1 MLAVVVPVQQP
12 AAGSLGEYMSEVP
25 PTSLLTPVSL
35 LDVWQGFAVT
45 HVFGSYK
52 RMTTQFIWS
61 TGTWE
66 STEIVGVD
74 QNFGTSSST
83 NR

>member
-12 AAGSLGEYMSEVP
+12 AAGSLGEYMSEAP
-25 PTSLLTPVSL
+25 STSLLTPVPL
-35 LDVWQGFAVT
+35 LDVWRGFAVT